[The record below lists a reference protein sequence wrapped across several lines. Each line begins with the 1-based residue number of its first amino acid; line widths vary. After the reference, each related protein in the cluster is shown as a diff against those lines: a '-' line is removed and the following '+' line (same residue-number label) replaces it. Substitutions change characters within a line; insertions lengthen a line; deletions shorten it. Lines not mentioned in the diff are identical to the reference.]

1 MRIRQYEARDEASV
15 IALWEECGLTRPWN
29 DPRKDIARKLK
40 VDPELFVVAHRDDD
54 VIATAMG
61 GYEGH
66 RGWINYLAVRP
77 DSQRMGVG
85 RALMTHL
92 EQKLRE
98 RGCPKINIQIRAS
111 NLAAT
116 GFYNALGYVSDE
128 VVSMG
133 KRLERDD

>member
-1 MRIRQYEARDEASV
+1 MNS
-15 IALWEECGLTRPWN
+15 
-29 DPRKDIARKLK
+29 RKDIARKLK
-40 VDPELFVVAHRDDD
+40 VNPELFVVAHHNGDI
-54 VIATAMG
+54 IATGMG

-77 DSQRMGVG
+77 DAQRKGVG

-111 NLAAT
+111 NLAASD
-116 GFYNALGYVSDE
+116 FYKALGYVSDE
-128 VVSMG
+128 VVGMG
-133 KRLERDD
+133 KRLEHDD